1 MIRFIVLRKII
12 IQKKKEKMSLSISER
27 SNGIVQ
33 SEIRNMSIECDR
45 VNGINLSQGI
55 CDLELPTEVR
65 LGAEEAMRAG
75 ANHYARYDGFAEL
88 RKAIA
93 SKMLAYNKVASNPET
108 DIIVSAGATGA
119 FYCTCLAL
127 LNPGDEVII
136 FEPFYGY
143 HINTLL
149 AANAVPVFV
158 PMKAPDWTFSMDDL
172 ENIITP
178 RTKGIMVN
186 TPANPSGK
194 IFTQD
199 ELEAIAQFAHNHELF
214 VFTDE
219 IYEYFIYDGQKH
231 ISPGSIPL
239 IADQTIS
246 ISGYSK
252 TFSITGWR
260 IGYSVCNAKWAKM
273 IGYINDLVYVC
284 APSPLQLGVAR
295 GITHISDSYYT
306 DVCKEYDVKRKKLCQ
321 TLTEIG
327 IEPHVPQGAY
337 YVLADVSRV
346 SGDSSREKAM
356 LMLEKGGIATVPGEA
371 FYSGNDGQN
380 LVRFCFAK
388 EDAIIDEACERLMD
402 FGKYL
407 SGK

>member
-1 MIRFIVLRKII
+1 MT
-12 IQKKKEKMSLSISER
+12 LSISER

-65 LGAEEAMRAG
+65 QGAEEAMRNG
-75 ANHYARYDGFAEL
+75 ANHYTRYDGFAEL
-88 RKAIA
+88 RTAIA
-93 SKMLAYNKVASNPET
+93 EKMLTYNKVASNPET

-119 FYCTCLAL
+119 FYCACLAL

-149 AANAVPVFV
+149 AANAVPVTV
-158 PMKAPDWTFSMDDL
+158 PMHAPDWDFSMDDL
-172 ENIITP
+172 EKVITP

-199 ELEAIAQFAHNHELF
+199 ELEAIAEFAHQHELF

-260 IGYSVCNAKWAKM
+260 IGYSVCNAKWAQM

-295 GITHISDSYYT
+295 GITRIPDSYYR
-306 DVCKEYDVKRKKLCQ
+306 DVCREYDVKRRKVCQ
-321 TLTEIG
+321 TLVDIG

-346 SGDSSREKAM
+346 PGESSRDKAM
-356 LMLEKGGIATVPGEA
+356 LLLEQGGIATVPGEA

-388 EDAIIDEACERLMD
+388 EDAIIDAACERLMG

-407 SGK
+407 SRK